1 MLRPPIANMSFGN
14 STRAVHGDV
23 KNRRQKPS
31 HSLTTPIVRTS
42 TYTFAD
48 TADLLEFMANKS
60 AGDKKGREQYGRYSN
75 PTIQAVEHKLAL
87 LDGGSDAVMFSSGMA
102 AVTTTMLAVLSSGT
116 HVVYTDD
123 AYSKTRQ
130 FCTEFLPRMGIEAT
144 CVPMGNYDTL
154 EAAIQENTRLIV
166 SESPTNPYLRV
177 ADMERLVAIAKRHE
191 NIKTYIDATF
201 ATPIYQ
207 KPLEFGIDFVV
218 HSATKYFSGHND
230 LLAGVVVGDKALLS
244 DVRKLRGML
253 GCVSDAMV
261 AYEVERG
268 LKTLALRMERQTATA
283 MQLAQFLQGHPLVE
297 RVWYPGLA
305 CHPDHAIAKA
315 QMSGYGGV
323 VSLEIDPRCGETPE
337 RAAANFIDG
346 LRLIQIAPS
355 LGGTETLVMQPA
367 VVSYFDMSPEER
379 AEIGM
384 KDNLVRIALGV
395 EDSADLIQDVIQ
407 ALEGL
412 QKYVSP

>member
-1 MLRPPIANMSFGN
+1 MNYGN
-14 STRAVHGDV
+14 STHAVHGDV
-23 KNRRQKPS
+23 ENRREQPN

-48 TADLLEFMANKS
+48 TDDLLGFMADKS
-60 AGDKKGREQYGRYSN
+60 SGDKKGREQYGRYSN
-75 PTIQAVEHKLAL
+75 PTIQAVERKLAT
-87 LDGGSDAVMFSSGMA
+87 LDGGTDAVLFGSGMA
-102 AVTTTMLAVLSSGT
+102 AVTTTMLAVLEAGT

-130 FCTEFLPRMGIEAT
+130 FCTEFLPRMGITAT
-144 CVPMGNYDTL
+144 CVPMGDY
-154 EAAIQENTRLIV
+154 AAMAGAIQENTRLIV

-177 ADMERLVAIAKRHE
+177 ADMEKIVAIAKQHSRV
-191 NIKTYIDATF
+191 KTYIDATF

-230 LLAGVVVGDKALLS
+230 LLAGVVVGDKELLTE
-244 DVRKLRGML
+244 VRKLRGML

-268 LKTLALRMERQTATA
+268 LKTLALRMERQTTTA
-283 MQLAQFLQGHPLVE
+283 GQLAQFLEAHPLVE
-297 RVWYPGLA
+297 RVWYPGLES
-305 CHPDHAIAKA
+305 HPDHDVAKA
-315 QMSGYGGV
+315 QMQGFGGV

-346 LRLIQIAPS
+346 LKLIQIAPS

-367 VVSYFDMSPEER
+367 IVSYYDMSSAER
-379 AEIGM
+379 AAIGM
-384 KDNLVRIALGV
+384 KDNLVRLALGV
-395 EDSADLIQDVIQ
+395 EDSADLIRDVVQ
-407 ALEGL
+407 ALESL
-412 QKYVSP
+412 QPM

>member
-1 MLRPPIANMSFGN
+1 MKYGN

-23 KNRRQKPS
+23 ENRREKPN

-48 TADLLEFMANKS
+48 TDDLLGFMADKS
-60 AGDKKGREQYGRYSN
+60 LGDKKGREQYGRYSN
-75 PTIQAVEHKLAL
+75 PTIQAVERKLAT
-87 LDGGSDAVMFSSGMA
+87 LDGGTDAVLFGSGMA
-102 AVTTTMLAVLSSGT
+102 AVTTTMLAVLKAGT

-130 FCTEFLPRMGIEAT
+130 FCTEFLPRMGIAAT
-144 CVPMGNYDTL
+144 CVPMGDYAAMA
-154 EAAIQENTRLIV
+154 AAIQENTRLIV

-177 ADMERLVAIAKRHE
+177 ADLEKIVAIAKQHSRV
-191 NIKTYIDATF
+191 KTYIDATF

-230 LLAGVVVGDKALLS
+230 LLAGVVVGDKGLLTE
-244 DVRKLRGML
+244 VRKLRGML

-283 MQLAQFLQGHPLVE
+283 MQLAEFLEGHPLVV

-305 CHPDHAIAKA
+305 AHPDHAIAKA
-315 QMSGYGGV
+315 QMSGFGGV
-323 VSLEIDPRCGETPE
+323 VSLEIDPRCGATPE

-346 LRLIQIAPS
+346 LKLIQIAPS

-367 VVSYFDMSPEER
+367 VVSYYDMSPAER
-379 AEIGM
+379 EAIGM

-395 EDSADLIQDVIQ
+395 EDSADLVRDVAQ
-407 ALEGL
+407 ALEKL
-412 QKYVSP
+412 QPS